1 MIIGSLQIWI
11 CVVIWV
17 ILFIISFVRNYNELT
32 RQAKR
37 NKELE

>member
-11 CVVIWV
+11 CVVLWV
-17 ILFIISFVRNYNELT
+17 ILFIIMFISNYNELT

-37 NKELE
+37 DKELE